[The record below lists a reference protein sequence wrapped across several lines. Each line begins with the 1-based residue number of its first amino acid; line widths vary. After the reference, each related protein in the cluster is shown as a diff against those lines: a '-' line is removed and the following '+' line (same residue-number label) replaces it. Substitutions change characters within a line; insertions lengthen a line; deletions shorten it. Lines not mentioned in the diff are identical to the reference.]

1 MLFSFNAYDDKFI
14 VFAYGILLK
23 QDKNLWWDYI
33 SVCCLPP
40 IMFIIV
46 LQKWLGKK
54 NGIIKELNDIELLKF
69 IMEEYG
75 TIISVK
81 NTFDGRI
88 IKKNEEYISTK
99 NDTEEE
105 HGIGIKNII
114 TTVDNCGG
122 SYSIRYDGR
131 EFYFSIMIP
140 N

>member
-1 MLFSFNAYDDKFI
+1 
-14 VFAYGILLK
+14 
-23 QDKNLWWDYI
+23 
-33 SVCCLPP
+33 
-40 IMFIIV
+40 MFIIV

-81 NTFDGRI
+81 NTFDGR
-88 IKKNEEYISTK
+88 
-99 NDTEEE
+99 
-105 HGIGIKNII
+105 
-114 TTVDNCGG
+114 
-122 SYSIRYDGR
+122 